1 MLKHI
6 VFFKFKPEVGDADIS
21 DLEQNLAALP
31 ALIPEIKGYEFG
43 RDIIH
48 SERSFDFALV
58 SAFDDLEALKRY
70 QMHPAHLKALNK
82 LLKMCDKIH
91 AVDFEWQAPRDAS

>member
-6 VFFKFKPEVGDADIS
+6 VFFKFKQDVPDADIS
-21 DLEQNLAALP
+21 NLEQKLAALP

-58 SAFDDLEALKRY
+58 SAFDDLDALKRY
-70 QMHPAHLKALNK
+70 QMHPAHVEVLNK
-82 LLKMCDKIH
+82 VRTMCERIH
-91 AVDFEWQAPRDAS
+91 AVDFEY